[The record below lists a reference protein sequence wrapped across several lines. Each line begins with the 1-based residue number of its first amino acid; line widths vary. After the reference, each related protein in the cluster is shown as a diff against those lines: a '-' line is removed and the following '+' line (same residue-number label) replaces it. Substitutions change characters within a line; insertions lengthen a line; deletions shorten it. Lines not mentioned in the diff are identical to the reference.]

1 MRLKTGS
8 HTLLCLVIEVIFSL
22 SSQINNQQSSHVKYM
37 VSRWNNMVVTYYL
50 HYQDWFPM
58 MIYDVIIYYN
68 LTCNYQE
75 VLDTRLLF
83 WYWWLSSIMCNKD
96 ICIEVIIG
104 KVTKSQPRET
114 LSDRVWK
121 ETFTAWSYLL
131 EWSIE
136 AMNGDIYI
144 SNFLN

>member
-1 MRLKTGS
+1 
-8 HTLLCLVIEVIFSL
+8 
-22 SSQINNQQSSHVKYM
+22 
-37 VSRWNNMVVTYYL
+37 
-50 HYQDWFPM
+50 
-58 MIYDVIIYYN
+58 
-68 LTCNYQE
+68 
-75 VLDTRLLF
+75 
-83 WYWWLSSIMCNKD
+83 MCNKD